1 MPACRER
8 VCTFHG
14 HDLADVYVRVGHR
27 RSPQLSAPVK
37 PPSTDFLRSF
47 PNIFAAIR
55 DGCFVCSIQRD
66 GGREAQ
72 RPAGDVVHDLRT
84 SGFPCRALLRTARAL
99 RALRARQLH
108 SAAVRKRQRLVDE
121 AVKMDGPVLMPFR
134 HKDVGQTVAPDTV
147 VRPTVDHLR
156 QCFHVVPVDF
166 RRVERQRHEIPER
179 RRQADIAHLRCSA
192 AHAALHVGGGVCR
205 R

>member
-1 MPACRER
+1 M
-8 VCTFHG
+8 CTLHG
-14 HDLADVYVRVGHR
+14 HDLADVHVRVGHR
-27 RSPQLSAPVK
+27 RLSQLSAPVK
-37 PPSTDFLRSF
+37 PPSADFFRRF

-55 DGCFVCSIQRD
+55 NSRLIRTVQRN

-72 RPAGDVVHDLRT
+72 RPAGDVVHDLRA

-108 SAAVRKRQRLVDE
+108 GAAVQKRQRLVDE
-121 AVKMDGPVLMPFR
+121 AVKMDGPVLVPFR
-134 HKDVGQTVAPDTV
+134 HKDVGQTVAADTV
-147 VRPTVDHLR
+147 VRPTVDDLR
-156 QCFHVVPVDF
+156 QCLHVVPVDL
-166 RRVERQRHEIPER
+166 RRIQRQRHEIPER
-179 RRQADIAHLRCSA
+179 RRQADVTHLRRGA

>member
-1 MPACRER
+1 MR
-8 VCTFHG
+8 TFHG

-27 RSPQLSAPVK
+27 RFSQFSTPVK
-37 PPSTDFLRSF
+37 PSPADFFRSF

-55 DGCFVCSIQRD
+55 DSCFVRTIQRD

-72 RPAGDVVHDLRT
+72 RPAGDVVHDLRA
-84 SGFPCRALLRTARAL
+84 SGLPCRALLRTARAL

-108 SAAVRKRQRLVDE
+108 GATVRKRQRLVDE
-121 AVKMDGPVLMPFR
+121 AVKMDGPVFVPFR
-134 HKDVGQTVAPDTV
+134 HKDVGQTVAADTV
-147 VRPTVDHLR
+147 VRPTVDDLR
-156 QCFHVVPVDF
+156 QCFHIVPVDF
-166 RRVERQRHEIPER
+166 RGVERQRHEIPER

>member
-1 MPACRER
+1 MSACRER
-8 VCTFHG
+8 VSTFHG

-27 RSPQLSAPVK
+27 RFPQLSAPVK
-37 PPSTDFLRSF
+37 PPSADFFRSF

-55 DGCFVCSIQRD
+55 DSRLVRTIQRY
-66 GGREAQ
+66 GGRKAQ
-72 RPAGDVVHDLRT
+72 RPAGNVVHDLRT

-108 SAAVRKRQRLVDE
+108 GAAVRKRQRLVYE
-121 AVKMDGPVLMPFR
+121 AVKMDGPILMPFR
-134 HKDVGQTVAPDTV
+134 HKDVGQTVAPDAV
-147 VRPTVDHLR
+147 VRPTVDDLR
-156 QCFHVVPVDF
+156 QCLHVVPVDF